1 MSAPRTRRVAV
12 VGGGFGG
19 MTAAALLAKDGYDVT
34 LFEAQPALGG
44 KAQVVTADGLR
55 LDTGPTLLTLPHVVR
70 AAFER
75 LGALDLLPAF
85 DALGLQCAYQW
96 PDGCRFQAH
105 ADLERTA
112 ASAADIRPREA
123 RGVRSF
129 YAEAAELYAAAGE
142 PYLEAPFDNM
152 PAFMARVARRGVG
165 AVAKGM
171 AMGTLQQ
178 LADAHFATDHL
189 RDFVGRFAT
198 YAGANPWETSAAF
211 AMIPHIERAFGVH
224 HVRGGMGALVA
235 ALEAAARRLGVTVRA
250 GVKARWFRE
259 GNAFRVGPAREEEL
273 YDAVV
278 VNDDPLAHVGRGDE
292 PLALSG
298 YVLLLRSRVRS
309 QLPHHAVAFGG
320 DYAREFRELFSHQLA
335 GDPTVYACHPAATDA
350 SMAPAGQSGLFVM
363 VNAPALQGDH
373 PVDWAEAAPRVRE
386 QALQKLFQMD
396 PSLRGQV
403 EVLGERTPQDLKQR
417 ALAPGG
423 SIYGFLPHGKFGPF
437 RRPAL
442 KGDSPGLVY
451 AGGGTHPGGGVPM
464 VMMSGSFAAGLVQ
477 AHLGGRP

>member
-1 MSAPRTRRVAV
+1 MSFGRTRRVAV
-12 VGGGFGG
+12 VGGGIGG
-19 MTAAALLAKDGYDVT
+19 MTAAALLAKDGCDVT

-70 AAFER
+70 GTFEQ

-85 DALGLQCAYQW
+85 DTLSLQCAYGW
-96 PDGCRFQAH
+96 ADGCTFNAH
-105 ADLERTA
+105 ADVEQTA
-112 ASAADIRPREA
+112 ASAAALRPREA

-129 YAEAAELYAAAGE
+129 YAEAEAIYAAAGE
-142 PYLEAPFDNM
+142 PYLEAPFEGM
-152 PAFMARVARRGVG
+152 PAFMARVAKRGMG

-171 AMGTLQQ
+171 ALGTLQQ
-178 LADAHFATDHL
+178 LAEAHFSTGHL

-211 AMIPHIERAFGVH
+211 AMVPHIERAYGVH
-224 HVRGGMGALVA
+224 HVRGGMGALVSG
-235 ALEAAARRLGVTVRA
+235 LEAAARRLGVTVRA
-250 GVKARWFRE
+250 GVRARFFRE
-259 GNAFRVGPAREEEL
+259 GNGFRAGPEREEL
-273 YDAVV
+273 PFDAVV
-278 VNDDPLAHVGRGDE
+278 VNDDPLSHVGRGDE
-292 PLALSG
+292 PLSLSG
-298 YVLLLRSRVRS
+298 YVLLLRARVRS

-320 DYAREFRELFSHQLA
+320 DYAREFRELFSGQLA

-350 SMAPAGQSGLFVM
+350 SMAPEGQSGLFVM

-373 PVDWAEAAPRVRE
+373 PVDWAEAGPRVRGQCLE
-386 QALQKLFQMD
+386 KLFRMD

-403 EVLGERTPQDLKQR
+403 EVLAERTPLDLKQR
-417 ALAPGG
+417 AGAPGG

-442 KGDSPGLVY
+442 KGDTPGLVY
-451 AGGGTHPGGGVPM
+451 AGGGTHPGGGVPL
-464 VMMSGSFAAGLVQ
+464 VMMSGGFAASLVRG
-477 AHLGGRP
+477 HLGGRP